1 MENKLIMVLAVSAL
15 VLSIVALAIG
25 LKINATNFLRS
36 KTETRYYAVSPADFI
51 ALWGNINNNL
61 SGGYWGYIANFGPSG
76 EGQYYSA
83 PVNLPQ
89 GAVVTNLRLYYREP
103 NENSIIRL
111 KLIKADPLKIP
122 LYSTTMATLE
132 APRSST
138 LTLIETSNITEP
150 IIYNN
155 GYTYALEAYIQD
167 TTIVGVTTYSAS
179 ISGVCI
185 TYTVTEPY
193 P

>member
-1 MENKLIMVLAVSAL
+1 MVLAVSAL
-15 VLSIVALAIG
+15 VLSVVALVIG

-36 KTETRYYAVSPADFI
+36 KTETRYYAVSPAAFI
-51 ALWGNINNNL
+51 ALGNTTNTDVF
-61 SGGYWGYIANFGPSG
+61 WGYIANFGPSG
-76 EGQYYSA
+76 EGLSYSA

-89 GAVVTNLRLYYREP
+89 GAVVTNLRLYYEEP

-111 KLIKADPLKIP
+111 RLIKADPLKIP
-122 LYSTTMATLE
+122 LYSTTMASLD

-138 LTLIETSNITEP
+138 PTLIETSNITEP

-167 TTIVGVTTYSAS
+167 TTIVGVTSNFAS